1 MSKEKP
7 KFLESVPK
15 NSTMYL
21 LNNWELK
28 TATYLGYSIKTR
40 TEERCEW
47 PTVGCQRYTVR
58 DFVVKFK
65 DKNGKNFELVCNS
78 NDNLWSN
85 NPRDKWDNNEHFSHS
100 NETYFTNDVNL
111 LAAYIKDSGIIDRVQ
126 SRINKLEEEVKHLYS
141 FTDIL
146 KTY

>member
-21 LNNWELK
+21 VYSYKMEE
-28 TATYLGYSIKTR
+28 ATYLGYSVKTR
-40 TEERCEW
+40 TEEWYEW
-47 PTVGCQRYTVR
+47 PTVGHQIYTVR

-65 DKNGKNFELVCNS
+65 SKNGKKFEIVCDS
-78 NDNLWSN
+78 NDNLLSN
-85 NPRDKWDNNEHFSHS
+85 DPRNKWDNNEHQTR
-100 NETYFTNDVNL
+100 EVYFTSDVNL
-111 LAAYIKDSGIIDRVQ
+111 LAAYIKDSGIIDKVQ
-126 SRINKLEEEVKHLYS
+126 NRINNLEEEIKSLMAYS
-141 FTDIL
+141 NIL